1 MTAFGVFTSR
11 ILGTWSKRRMERR
24 LNEEIQCHL
33 ELLEQEARERGL
45 SPAEARLAARREFG
59 GRDRTREECRD
70 TTGLPAIETLLQDF
84 RHAVRGMIREP
95 GFALLVMAVLAV
107 GIGACTTVFSILNTL
122 FFRPLPYAH
131 AERLVMMG
139 GAYTRGQQ
147 VGPMAPVRYL
157 EYEQWRKQAQ
167 SFEQIAAYRP
177 ATFVI
182 AAGADP
188 ERIRGERIA
197 PGYFEMLGVQPMM
210 GRGFS
215 ATEYSGGALRAVVLS
230 EEYWRRTLNGRPDV
244 IGSVLRVDGGFA
256 TVVGVMPGQL
266 RATLIEGGPRVW
278 IPLVPSAAELRYE
291 NAAFA
296 VLARMKAGVTVAM
309 ARAEMAVIAKRLASE
324 HPDPDRDPSI
334 RVDGLQDTLAQ
345 AASAPVARVLI
356 MAVSVLLL
364 ISCVN
369 VANLLLGRSASRQKE
384 AALRAALGAGR
395 GRLVRQFLVESLAFA
410 LTGCI
415 AGVGLAYAATSWC
428 SAKMGPLLAND
439 GIERFTIDARVLGFA
454 LLISVATSVVFGI
467 LPAFRGSRV
476 NVSDTLKEAGPGF
489 SAGARRQRLNELLVV
504 SEVTLSV
511 VLVASAGLLLHSIAQ
526 YWRFDWGVP
535 LDRRLSVEITPVEQ
549 TYDTEAKRAVLF
561 GQVLA
566 RAQQLPGVESAA
578 LVNAMPIHFGAAS
591 AKVSIDGAEGVQ
603 AGYRVVSA
611 GYHTTAGVALRAGR
625 ALSDADG
632 AGRLPVALVSESLAR
647 KLWPGKDPIG
657 ARIQVDGTW
666 RSIAGVTADLVQDVM
681 RTPKYEV
688 AVPYEQAVPPR
699 MRVLLLVNG
708 DPASAARGLRDAVR
722 ALDPDLPFGDVQ
734 TLERAKEQLGAPYEF
749 VMGLLSAFAVAAVLL
764 AGAGLYG
771 VASRAVAIR
780 TREIGIRI
788 ALGADRRRVFGDV
801 LRSGLRLA
809 ITGTAFGSL
818 LAMLMIKALLTKI
831 WWVSPVS
838 AFSWIAPVAAFMAV
852 LAIAASI
859 VPARR
864 ATSIAPSLALRAE

>member
-1 MTAFGVFTSR
+1 MTALRVFTSR
-11 ILGTWSKRRMERR
+11 LLGFWSKHRMEKR
-24 LNEEIQCHL
+24 LNEEIQSHL
-33 ELLEQEARERGL
+33 ELLEQEARQRGL
-45 SPAEARLAARREFG
+45 TPAEARLAARREFG
-59 GRDRTREECRD
+59 GRELAREQYRD
-70 TTGLPAIETLLQDF
+70 TAGLPAVETLLQDF
-84 RHAVRGMIREP
+84 RHAARGMIREP

-122 FFRPLPYAH
+122 FYRPLPYSH

-139 GAYTRGQQ
+139 GAYTRGQKS
-147 VGPMAPVRYL
+147 GPMAPVRYL

-167 SFEQIAAYRP
+167 SFEHIVAYRP
-177 ATFVI
+177 ETFVV

-188 ERIRGERIA
+188 ERVRGERIA
-197 PGYFEMLGVQPMM
+197 PGYFEMLGVQPML
-210 GRGFS
+210 GRRF
-215 ATEYSGGALRAVVLS
+215 TEPEYSSGSQRVVVLS
-230 EEYWRRTLNGRPDV
+230 EEYWRRALNGRADV
-244 IGSVLRVDGGFA
+244 IGSTLRVDGGFA
-256 TVVGVMPGQL
+256 TVVGVMPGRL

-278 IPLVPSAAELRYE
+278 IPLVPSAAEQRYE

-296 VLARMKAGVTVAM
+296 VLARMKPGVTVAM
-309 ARAEMAVIAKRLASE
+309 ARAEMAVIAKRLATE
-324 HPDPDRDPSI
+324 HPDPDRDFSI
-334 RVDGLQDTLAQ
+334 RVDGLQDTLSQ

-356 MAVSVLLL
+356 MAVSFLLL

-369 VANLLLGRSASRQKE
+369 VANLLLGRTASRQKE

-410 LTGCI
+410 VTGCV
-415 AGVGLAYAATSWC
+415 AGVALAYGATSWC

-439 GIERFTIDARVLGFA
+439 GIEKFTIDARVLAFA

-467 LPAFRGSRV
+467 LPAIRGSRV
-476 NVSDTLKEAGPGF
+476 NVSDTLKEGGPGF
-489 SAGARRQRLNELLVV
+489 SAGASRQRLNELLVV

-511 VLVASAGLLLHSIAQ
+511 VLVASAGLLLNSIAQ

-535 LDRRLSVEITPVEQ
+535 LDRRLAMEITPVER
-549 TYDTEAKRAVLF
+549 TYDTEAKRAALF
-561 GQVLA
+561 SQVLA

-578 LVNAMPIHFGAAS
+578 LVNAMPLHLGAAS
-591 AKVSIDGAEGVQ
+591 TRVSIDGAEAVQ

-611 GYHTTAGVALRAGR
+611 GYQATAGLALRAGR
-625 ALSDADG
+625 ALNNADG
-632 AGRLPVALVSESLAR
+632 AGRAPVTLVSESLAR

-657 ARIQVDGTW
+657 ARVQVNGTW
-666 RSIAGVTADLVQDVM
+666 RSVVGVTADLVQDVM
-681 RTPKYEV
+681 RAPKYEV
-688 AVPYEQAVPPR
+688 SVPYEQDLPKR
-699 MRVLLLVNG
+699 IRVLLLING
-708 DPASAARGLRDAVR
+708 DPAAAVTGLRDAVR

-734 TLERAKEQLGAPYEF
+734 TLQAAKDQLGAPYEF
-749 VMGLLSAFAVAAVLL
+749 VMGLISAFAVAAVLL

-771 VASRAVAIR
+771 VASRAVAVR

-809 ITGTAFGSL
+809 IAGTAVGSL

-838 AFSWIAPVAAFMAV
+838 AFSWIVPVAVFMAV
-852 LAIAASI
+852 LALAASI
-859 VPARR
+859 APARR
-864 ATSIAPSLALRAE
+864 ATSITPSLALRAE

>member
-1 MTAFGVFTSR
+1 
-11 ILGTWSKRRMERR
+11 
-24 LNEEIQCHL
+24 
-33 ELLEQEARERGL
+33 
-45 SPAEARLAARREFG
+45 
-59 GRDRTREECRD
+59 
-70 TTGLPAIETLLQDF
+70 
-84 RHAVRGMIREP
+84 MIREP

-122 FFRPLPYAH
+122 FYRPLPYSH

-147 VGPMAPVRYL
+147 SGPMAPVRYL

-167 SFEQIAAYRP
+167 SFEQIVAYRP
-177 ATFVI
+177 QTFVI
-182 AAGADP
+182 TAGADP

-197 PGYFEMLGVQPMM
+197 PGYFEMLGVRPML
-210 GRGFS
+210 GRGFG
-215 ATEYSGGALRAVVLS
+215 AAEYSGGSQRAVVLS
-230 EEYWRRTLNGRPDV
+230 EEYWRRTLNGRSDV
-244 IGSVLRVDGGFA
+244 IGLVLRVDGGFA

-278 IPLVPSAAELRYE
+278 IPLVPSPAELRYE

-296 VLARMKAGVTVAM
+296 VLARMKPGVTVAA

-324 HPDPDRDPSI
+324 HPDPDRDPAI
-334 RVDGLQDTLAQ
+334 RVDGLQDTLSQ

-369 VANLLLGRSASRQKE
+369 VANLLLGRAASRQKE

-415 AGVGLAYAATSWC
+415 AGVALASAATSWC

-439 GIERFTIDARVLGFA
+439 GIEKFTIDTRVLGFA

-489 SAGARRQRLNELLVV
+489 SAGASRQRLNELLVV

-535 LDRRLSVEITPVEQ
+535 LDRRLTVEITPVER
-549 TYDTEAKRAVLF
+549 TYDTEAKRAALF

-566 RAQQLPGVESAA
+566 RAQQLPDVESAA
-578 LVNAMPIHFGAAS
+578 LVNAMPLHLGAAS
-591 AKVSIDGAEGVQ
+591 ARVSIDGAEGVQ

-611 GYHTTAGVALRAGR
+611 GYHTTAGLALRAGR

-657 ARIQVDGTW
+657 ARIQVNGTW
-666 RSIAGVTADLVQDVM
+666 RSVVGVTADLVQDVM

-688 AVPYEQAVPPR
+688 SVPYQQALPQH
-699 MRVLLLVNG
+699 MRVLLLING
-708 DPASAARGLRDAVR
+708 DPAAAVKGLRDAVH
-722 ALDPDLPFGDVQ
+722 AIDPDLPFGDVQ
-734 TLERAKEQLGAPYEF
+734 TLQGAKDQLGAPYEF

-838 AFSWIAPVAAFMAV
+838 AFSWIAPVAVFMAV
-852 LAIAASI
+852 LAVAASFA
-859 VPARR
+859 PARR